1 VSIIDS
7 KAKFNKEN
15 ERFTHPELVAHERK
29 EKEWKKIKENW

>member
-29 EKEWKKIKENW
+29 EKE